1 MNARQK
7 NKMQSHNTRLQALKT
22 APEIALIKGMPA
34 KVAAYGRKIDAVGA
48 LETIQTERTRLKGV
62 RDARYVEMRDAT
74 LAVAGVAMS
83 HAEEKE
89 IPGLAD
95 QVRVIPSDF
104 VQARWADRMK
114 IAQQVHAAVLPFVPE
129 LVGYGMTEETLGD
142 LGTKID
148 TAKEALAPLRMA
160 AVGKSAATAE
170 IDVAIRKL
178 DTMEK
183 KQILPLLEP
192 LKKSNPE
199 VYRRYLI
206 ARRVFAGPGSR
217 SDAGT
222 DTARDTE
229 SKETENGTVSP
240 VVVPE
245 PQPAVKAV

>member
-7 NKMQSHNTRLQALKT
+7 NKMQSHNTRLQMLKT

-34 KVAAYGRKIDAVGA
+34 KVAAYGRKIAAVGA

-62 RDARYVEMRDAT
+62 RDACYVEMRDAT

-104 VQARWADRMK
+104 AQARWADRVK
-114 IAQQVHAAVLPFVPE
+114 IAQQVHAAVLPLVSE
-129 LVGYGMTEETLGD
+129 LVDYDLTAETMEQ
-142 LGTKID
+142 LGTTID
-148 TAKEALAPLRMA
+148 TAKDALAPLRMA
-160 AVGKSAATAE
+160 AVDKRAATEE

-199 VYRRYLI
+199 IYRRYLI
-206 ARRVFAGPGSR
+206 SRQVLARSGSR
-217 SDAGT
+217 AGAGT
-222 DTARDTE
+222 ETDTD
-229 SKETENGTVSP
+229 SKGTENGEVSP
-240 VVVPE
+240 ALVPE
-245 PQPAVKAV
+245 SQSAVKAA